1 MLATSQSVD
10 ALSALIQCQS
20 ELPIDQDGC
29 GRVLRWLV
37 CCCALFL
44 SLLVLFREGT
54 DLQQSRD
61 GEKSKE
67 DQCLGKNMFSEE
79 QQ

>member
-1 MLATSQSVD
+1 MAGLLLDFS
-10 ALSALIQCQS
+10 LFQCMHACS
-20 ELPIDQDGC
+20 
-29 GRVLRWLV
+29 
-37 CCCALFL
+37 L
-44 SLLVLFREGT
+44 SLLVLFREGN

-67 DQCLGKNMFSEE
+67 DQCLEKNTVSEE